1 MIPTPVPTPRLR
13 TGLGLL
19 SLWAAGLSAH
29 LAAAE
34 TAARWDGSSGWFV
47 EASAGVSIVPG
58 GDLTL
63 KGVRYEAEF
72 KNGLLFHGAIGRRWS
87 DQWSTELEFFYRSN
101 EADSLVSPQGA
112 LKGGDLASTNVMFNV
127 TYTLADRWSL
137 ALIRPYVGLGA
148 GVMQEVDVDLTG
160 FGPEEFSAR
169 GDFIYQWL
177 VGLQRAV
184 GANGQVY
191 LEGRAIAAGKPS
203 LESSTG
209 PRRLVAEYDTWSLL
223 AGLRWSF

>member
-1 MIPTPVPTPRLR
+1 MIPNAPSRPRL
-13 TGLGLL
+13 LPYL
-19 SLWAAGLSAH
+19 SLLTLVGAWLSPH
-29 LAAAE
+29 LAATE

-63 KGVRYEAEF
+63 NGVRYEAEF
-72 KNGLLFHGAIGRRWS
+72 KNGLLLHGAIGRHWS

-101 EADSLVSPQGA
+101 EADSLISPQGA

-127 TYTLADRWSL
+127 TYTFSERWSL
-137 ALIRPYVGLGA
+137 AAIRPYVGLGA

-160 FGPEEFSAR
+160 FGSEEFSAQ

-177 VGLQRAV
+177 VGLQRAI
-184 GANGQVY
+184 GTNGHLY

-209 PRRLVAEYDTWSLL
+209 QRRLVAEYDTWSLL